1 MKDRT
6 ILVSALVA
14 CCIHVLILFSDFGTT
29 PPTLASAISSIEVTL
44 VAPPAAPAPTAAPEL
59 EPEQVKAPQPPEKPE
74 PIPIPEPEP
83 EPVVEPEAEPIETL
97 EPTPLVEP
105 ESLPAPESFEYA
117 EPPRRVVPMR
127 SEEVP
132 LTSVTSEDD
141 RAGAQSIDSAADAL
155 ESGGRSDS
163 LVPAFD
169 SPPGYMYNPK
179 PRYPRDARRRGEEGK
194 VMLLVDVLPNGR
206 VGEISVESSSGH
218 RLLDAA
224 AVKAVRRWRF
234 APAKKTGRPVRA
246 QVRIPVEFNLRDN
259 R

>member
-6 ILVSALVA
+6 ILASALVA
-14 CCIHVLILFSDFGTT
+14 CCIHALILFSDFGTT
-29 PPTLASAISSIEVTL
+29 PPILASAISSIEVTL
-44 VAPPAAPAPTAAPEL
+44 VAPPAAPAPAPEL
-59 EPEQVKAPQPPEKPE
+59 EPEQVKASQPPEETE

-117 EPPRRVVPMR
+117 EPPRRVVPMP

-132 LTSVTSEDD
+132 LANVTSEDD

-179 PRYPRDARRRGEEGK
+179 PRYPRDARRRGEEGN

-206 VGEISVESSSGH
+206 VDEISVESSSGH
-218 RLLDAA
+218 RLLDDA

-234 APAKKTGRPVRA
+234 EPAKKTGRPVRA

>member
-6 ILVSALVA
+6 ILASALVA
-14 CCIHVLILFSDFGTT
+14 CCIHALILFSDFGTT

-44 VAPPAAPAPTAAPEL
+44 VAPPAAPAPAPEL
-59 EPEQVKAPQPPEKPE
+59 EPEQVKAPQPPEETE

-105 ESLPAPESFEYA
+105 ESFEYA

-132 LTSVTSEDD
+132 LANVTSEDD

-179 PRYPRDARRRGEEGK
+179 PRYPRDARRRGEEGN

-206 VGEISVESSSGH
+206 VDEISVESSSGH
-218 RLLDAA
+218 RLLDDA

-234 APAKKTGRPVRA
+234 EPAKKTGRPVRA

>member
-6 ILVSALVA
+6 ILASALVA
-14 CCIHVLILFSDFGTT
+14 CCIHALILFSDFGTT
-29 PPTLASAISSIEVTL
+29 PPTLASAVSSIEVTL
-44 VAPPAAPAPTAAPEL
+44 VAPPAAPAPAPEL

-74 PIPIPEPEP
+74 PKPEPIPIPEP

-97 EPTPLVEP
+97 EPTPLVE
-105 ESLPAPESFEYA
+105 PESFEYA

-179 PRYPRDARRRGEEGK
+179 PRYPRDARRRGEEGN

-218 RLLDAA
+218 RLLDDA

-234 APAKKTGRPVRA
+234 EPAKKTGRPVQA

>member
-6 ILVSALVA
+6 ILASALVA
-14 CCIHVLILFSDFGTT
+14 CCIHALILFSDFGTT
-29 PPTLASAISSIEVTL
+29 PPTLESAVSSIEVTL
-44 VAPPAAPAPTAAPEL
+44 VAPPAAPAPAPEL
-59 EPEQVKAPQPPEKPE
+59 EPEQVKAPQPPEETEPKPE
-74 PIPIPEPEP
+74 PIPIPEP

-97 EPTPLVEP
+97 EPIPLVE
-105 ESLPAPESFEYA
+105 PESFEYA
-117 EPPRRVVPMR
+117 EPPRRVVPMH

-132 LTSVTSEDD
+132 LTSATSEDD

-155 ESGGRSDS
+155 ESGGRSDN

-179 PRYPRDARRRGEEGK
+179 PRYPRDARRRGEEGN

-206 VGEISVESSSGH
+206 VDEISVESSSGH
-218 RLLDAA
+218 RLLDDA

-234 APAKKTGRPVRA
+234 EPAKKTGRPVRA